1 MYHHLLIILNI
12 RAHHR
17 SVPWS
22 KGTLNKALM
31 LPSVRP
37 DLLLHQNQLITTY
50 FHIFHKY
57 SQHLFSGLLGECLF
71 FCFYH
76 WKIMAILAKIS
87 SFFMVFFW
95 GGWGFPGGPVVKN
108 LPANAADAG
117 DLDSIL
123 ESGRLYGVGNGSPL
137 QYSCL
142 ENSMDR
148 GNWWVIVHRASKS

>member
-57 SQHLFSGLLGECLF
+57 FQHLFSGLLGECLF

-87 SFFMVFFW
+87 SFFMVFFL
-95 GGWGFPGGPVVKN
+95 GGVGFPRWPSGKESASQCSRCRRLGFNPWVRKTLWSRKWQPTPIF
-108 LPANAADAG
+108 LPG
-117 DLDSIL
+117 KFHGQRKL
-123 ESGRLYGVGNGSPL
+123 VGYSP
-137 QYSCL
+137 
-142 ENSMDR
+142 
-148 GNWWVIVHRASKS
+148 